1 MIKKNATDAIHA
13 KLLSSRSLNPSDAS
27 VSITDDEDIIEHLL
41 LENKE
46 LKSALKAERKWNNP
60 SGEVKDYINIL
71 KEYLQRIEA
80 K

>member
-13 KLLSSRSLNPSDAS
+13 KLLLSRSLNPSDAS
-27 VSITDDEDIIEHLL
+27 VSITDDENIIEHLL

-46 LKSALKAERKWNNP
+46 LKSALEAERKWNHP
-60 SGEVKDYINIL
+60 SGEVKDYINIFKEL
-71 KEYLQRIEA
+71 KQ